1 MSEKIEE
8 LRTELFDLRI
18 ESVDVSGKIDKTK
31 ALLEKEYID
40 QTTTE
45 ILKAVANMEDGKRRD
60 TVNSTISELVSNIK
74 SLNLKIY

>member
-18 ESVDVSGKIDKTK
+18 ESVEVSGKIDETK
-31 ALLEKEYID
+31 VLLEKEYID
-40 QTTTE
+40 HATTE
-45 ILKAVANMEDGKRRD
+45 ILKAVADIEDGKRRD
-60 TVNSTISELVSNIK
+60 TVNSTISELVNNIK

>member
-18 ESVDVSGKIDKTK
+18 ESVEVSGKIDETK
-31 ALLEKEYID
+31 ALIEKEYID
-40 QTTTE
+40 QATTE
-45 ILKAVANMEDGKRRD
+45 ILKAVAGTDDDNRRD
-60 TVNSTISELVSNIK
+60 IVNSTISELVNNIK

>member
-8 LRTELFDLRI
+8 LRTELFNLRL
-18 ESVDVSGKIDKTK
+18 ESVDVSRKIDETK

-45 ILKAVANMEDGKRRD
+45 ILKAVADIEDGKRRD
-60 TVNSTISELVSNIK
+60 TVKSTISELVNKIK
-74 SLNLKIY
+74 TLNLKIY

>member
-18 ESVDVSGKIDKTK
+18 ESVDVSGKIDETK

-40 QTTTE
+40 QATTE
-45 ILKAVANMEDGKRRD
+45 ILKAVADMEDGKRRD
-60 TVNSTISELVSNIK
+60 TVKSAISELVNKIK